1 MNGMMLSMRWKW
13 HKLFSYGEVVC
24 FVTAWAVGLL
34 VARDQGRS
42 VDQRSASRTFA
53 TTADLP
59 GVQAALRR

>member
-13 HKLFSYGEVVC
+13 HSVFSYGEVIC
-24 FVTAWAVGLL
+24 FVTAWAIGLL

-42 VDQRSASRTFA
+42 FDQRSATRTLA